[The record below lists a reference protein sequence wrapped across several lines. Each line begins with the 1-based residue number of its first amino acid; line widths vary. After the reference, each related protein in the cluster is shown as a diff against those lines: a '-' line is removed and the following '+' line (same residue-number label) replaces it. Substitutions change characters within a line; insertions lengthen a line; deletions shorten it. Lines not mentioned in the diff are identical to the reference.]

1 MHAHTFAPLFLTLA
15 LPAQVDTAPAE
26 SKPATATIAPL
37 FTLELRGPATMVNQL
52 RPTNLGTMLSSAKG
66 EALWRDAVAGFTSE
80 WQKLHGDDATFAAAR
95 NRVLAYAGRV
105 RVAAWVAPAADAR
118 RVEPESVAAI
128 FDADGKTD
136 LAALGKDIARWIGR
150 GKQGK
155 VEDGKLG
162 ELAVQLVQDELGT
175 FATGLLPDGR
185 LLVVGS
191 EKPDAATAAVARC
204 QAAFLPNQAAKPS
217 DPLIVLRIDLQ
228 QAVAGQMRRDR
239 EMAPLGFGSL
249 RQFEMLL
256 QPRGP
261 RVQVEMNVGFVG
273 PRGMF
278 AAFFPEHAG
287 IPALF
292 GWAPQSSLAVKV
304 GRFDLQPLWD
314 AAMAMLKEMNRDG
327 EDASERAREFFGVD
341 VAKDLLPHIT
351 DEILLCWDPGKPTAQ
366 RHPDIPVLA
375 VMRLKDAKAATK
387 ALSTMLD
394 KVGIGSVEVDGVWR
408 TKDNGFGRWVDLAV
422 RGDQL
427 LVSFDDGDR
436 SAADGFLAHQPTAA
450 ELPAAVKELE
460 KAMPPGCNGAGI
472 VDVHTALR
480 DHVGLFF
487 DIVGDLAFGLPPLP
501 DNATTREALVA
512 LAPALAEHHLDRV
525 ITLSGTKDGR
535 WVFRVLW

>member
-1 MHAHTFAPLFLTLA
+1 MHAYSLVPLFLTLA

-26 SKPATATIAPL
+26 SKPAAATVAPL

-52 RPTNLGTMLSSAKG
+52 RPTNLGTMLASAKG
-66 EALWRDAVAGFTSE
+66 EALWRDAVAGFTAE

-95 NRVLAYAGRV
+95 DRVLAYHGRV
-105 RVAAWVAPAADAR
+105 RVGGWVDPEADAR
-118 RVEPESVAAI
+118 RVEPQAVAAI

-136 LAALGKDIARWIGR
+136 LAALGKDIARWIGH

-155 VEDGKLG
+155 VQDGKLG
-162 ELAVQLVQDELGT
+162 DLAVQLVQDELGT

-191 EKPDAATAAVARC
+191 EKPEPAAAAVARC
-204 QAAFLPNQAAKPS
+204 QALFLPNQVAKPG
-217 DPLIVLRIDLQ
+217 DPLMALRIDLQ
-228 QAVAGQMRRDR
+228 QAMAGQMRRDR

-261 RVQVEMNVGFVG
+261 RVQVEMNVGFAG

-304 GRFDLQPLWD
+304 GRLDLQPLWD
-314 AAMAMLKEMNRDG
+314 AAMALVKEMNRDG
-327 EDASERAREFFGVD
+327 EDPGEQAKEFLGVD

-351 DEILLCWDPGKPTAQ
+351 DELLLCWDPAKQAEQ
-366 RHPDIPVLA
+366 RRPDVPVLA

-394 KVGIGSVEVDGVWR
+394 KVGVGSVEVDGVWR
-408 TKDNGFGRWVDLAV
+408 TRDNGFGRWIDLAV

-427 LVSFDDGDR
+427 LVSFADGDR
-436 SAADGFLAHQPTAA
+436 AAADGFLAHQPTAG
-450 ELPAAVKELE
+450 ELPTAVKELE
-460 KAMPPGCNGAGI
+460 RAMPPGCNSAGI
-472 VDVHTALR
+472 IDVHTALR
-480 DHVGLFF
+480 DHVGMFF
-487 DIVGDLAFGLPPLP
+487 EVVGDLAFGLPPLA
-501 DNATTREALVA
+501 DNATTREALAA
-512 LAPALAEHHLDRV
+512 LAPPLAEHHLDRV
-525 ITLSGTKDGR
+525 VTLSGTKDGR